1 MNFDMRKVI
10 QQLRFYQQCVK
21 KVILRVICLYFG
33 NMSQIINDQ
42 NIYMLNASNKTW
54 INENDIVE
62 ELPFPDD
69 MRRKPIQIWFWA
81 MTDRCIMYWKSDCF

>member
-1 MNFDMRKVI
+1 MNFDMRKVE

-69 MRRKPIQIWFWA
+69 MRRKPIQIWF
-81 MTDRCIMYWKSDCF
+81 

>member
-1 MNFDMRKVI
+1 MNFSMRKVV

-21 KVILRVICLYFG
+21 KWPWGAFCLYFWS
-33 NMSQIINDQ
+33 MSQMINDQ

-62 ELPFPDD
+62 LPFPDD
-69 MRRKPIQIWFWA
+69 TQTNA
-81 MTDRCIMYWKSDCF
+81 

>member
-1 MNFDMRKVI
+1 MNFDMRKVV

-21 KVILRVICLYFG
+21 KVIWRVICLYFG

-54 INENDIVE
+54 INKNDIVE

-69 MRRKPIQIWFWA
+69 MRRKPIQIWFLSY
-81 MTDRCIMYWKSDCF
+81 D

>member
-1 MNFDMRKVI
+1 MNFNMRKVV

-69 MRRKPIQIWFWA
+69 MRRKPIQIWF
-81 MTDRCIMYWKSDCF
+81 

>member
-1 MNFDMRKVI
+1 MRKVV

-21 KVILRVICLYFG
+21 KVILRVIYLYFG

-69 MRRKPIQIWFWA
+69 MRRKPIQIWF
-81 MTDRCIMYWKSDCF
+81 

>member
-1 MNFDMRKVI
+1 MNFNMRKVV

-21 KVILRVICLYFG
+21 KVILRVIYLYFG

-69 MRRKPIQIWFWA
+69 MRRKPIQIWF
-81 MTDRCIMYWKSDCF
+81 

>member
-1 MNFDMRKVI
+1 MNFDMRKVV

-33 NMSQIINDQ
+33 NISQIINDQ

-69 MRRKPIQIWFWA
+69 MRRKPIQIWF
-81 MTDRCIMYWKSDCF
+81 

>member
-1 MNFDMRKVI
+1 MNFDMRKVV

-69 MRRKPIQIWFWA
+69 MRRKPIQIWF
-81 MTDRCIMYWKSDCF
+81 

>member
-33 NMSQIINDQ
+33 SMSQIINDQ
-42 NIYMLNASNKTW
+42 NVYMLNASNKTW
-54 INENDIVE
+54 INENDIFE
-62 ELPFPDD
+62 ELSFPDD
-69 MRRKPIQIWFWA
+69 MRRKPIQIWF
-81 MTDRCIMYWKSDCF
+81 

>member
-21 KVILRVICLYFG
+21 KVILRVIYLYFG

-69 MRRKPIQIWFWA
+69 MRRKPIQIWF
-81 MTDRCIMYWKSDCF
+81 

>member
-1 MNFDMRKVI
+1 MRKVV

-69 MRRKPIQIWFWA
+69 MRRKPIQIWF
-81 MTDRCIMYWKSDCF
+81 

>member
-69 MRRKPIQIWFWA
+69 MRRKPIQIWF
-81 MTDRCIMYWKSDCF
+81 

>member
-1 MNFDMRKVI
+1 MNFDMRKVV

-21 KVILRVICLYFG
+21 KVILRVICLYSG

-69 MRRKPIQIWFWA
+69 MRRKPIQIWF
-81 MTDRCIMYWKSDCF
+81 

>member
-1 MNFDMRKVI
+1 MNFDMRKVV

-21 KVILRVICLYFG
+21 KVIWRVICLYFG

-69 MRRKPIQIWFWA
+69 MRRKPIQIWF
-81 MTDRCIMYWKSDCF
+81 

>member
-1 MNFDMRKVI
+1 MRKVV

-33 NMSQIINDQ
+33 SMSQIINDQ

-69 MRRKPIQIWFWA
+69 MRRKPIQIWF
-81 MTDRCIMYWKSDCF
+81 

>member
-1 MNFDMRKVI
+1 MNFDMRKVV

-21 KVILRVICLYFG
+21 KVILRVIYLYFG

-69 MRRKPIQIWFWA
+69 MRRKPIQIWF
-81 MTDRCIMYWKSDCF
+81 

>member
-1 MNFDMRKVI
+1 MNFNMIKMV

-33 NMSQIINDQ
+33 SMSQIINDQ

-54 INENDIVE
+54 IIENDIFE
-62 ELPFPDD
+62 EYF
-69 MRRKPIQIWFWA
+69 QITSGGNQYRFG
-81 MTDRCIMYWKSDCF
+81 FEL